1 MSQFMRPTGHAATSL
16 QSVQE
21 LLRRHNN
28 GELDL
33 PDEQVRQL
41 SNTAAA
47 LGMKFEAES
56 KPVRKFLFDGADT
69 ALFGLLPNEWR
80 PYSIG
85 QETHGESWID
95 RQAGNLG
102 TIGGGLATG
111 GLLLKGGKK
120 ALGGIKGWFSKG
132 TQATAA
138 QRAYANSQ
146 PGGLLNMPSVQRG
159 MTRTQSL
166 GLETMTFDPNYQPSL
181 PPRNLMLNR
190 YYSPFGSGL
199 NQGTTSVPIMQTY
212 L

>member
-85 QETHGESWID
+85 QEIHGESWID
-95 RQAGNLG
+95 RQSGTLG
-102 TIGGGLATG
+102 QIGGGLATG

-138 QRAYANSQ
+138 QRAYTNSQ
-146 PGGLLNMPSVQRG
+146 PGGLLNMPSV
-159 MTRTQSL
+159 S
-166 GLETMTFDPNYQPSL
+166 
-181 PPRNLMLNR
+181 RNL
-190 YYSPFGSGL
+190 G
-199 NQGTTSVPIMQTY
+199 QTY
-212 L
+212 PALNPLMGPGGSYIIG